1 MDKVVLSCSH
11 KPALFIKSEQ
21 SKLVNK
27 CINVLIINKVG
38 DWKEARGIQFVF
50 YPFEKPKA
58 PLNYIQLDIIIFKW
72 RNLYLNTYK
81 RYRSENDNKFAFD
94 QISECSTLFSS
105 YHYPLPVSI

>member
-21 SKLVNK
+21 TKLVNK
-27 CINVLIINKVG
+27 CINLLVINKVG
-38 DWKEARGIQFVF
+38 VQKEARVF
-50 YPFEKPKA
+50 SSFSVLLKSLKA
-58 PLNYIQLDIIIFKW
+58 PLNYTQLDIIIFKW

-105 YHYPLPVSI
+105 YQYPLPGSI